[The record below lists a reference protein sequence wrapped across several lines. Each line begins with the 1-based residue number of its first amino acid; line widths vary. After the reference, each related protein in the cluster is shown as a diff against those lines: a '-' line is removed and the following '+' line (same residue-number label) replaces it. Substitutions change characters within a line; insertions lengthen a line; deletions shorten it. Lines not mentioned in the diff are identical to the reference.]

1 MAKYSA
7 TDKGGLSM
15 KLLIGIQRVLAA
27 LVLVVGLFF
36 LFSET
41 PLSEGFTEQLW
52 TTAGGF
58 TIVILAALW
67 AWLIDKEEGYFIH
80 EAR

>member
-1 MAKYSA
+1 MAFVA
-7 TDKGGLSM
+7 F
-15 KLLIGIQRVLAA
+15 I
-27 LVLVVGLFF
+27 VGLFF

-58 TIVILAALW
+58 TIVILAVIW

>member
-1 MAKYSA
+1 MKFLLNLQRIMAFVA
-7 TDKGGLSM
+7 F
-15 KLLIGIQRVLAA
+15 I
-27 LVLVVGLFF
+27 VGLFF

-58 TIVILAALW
+58 TIVILAVIW